1 MSVAAVIVEP
11 HLNVYFVA
19 VYDFVALYFSL
30 SAIAVCV
37 SLLIMQIPGMGAP
50 DRMCR
55 DIRLVLPVVLGNS
68 IIDVSLAFALELVEP
83 VITEESPATV
93 QNFRVVIFRRNLKSV
108 HFTMQVF
115 IVRVDFILEVFLDFL
130 AAGLREHFPAVFLF
144 TCSTLTATIPNH
156 PLSHRHEKGP
166 DEMLRPLWS

>member
-1 MSVAAVIVEP
+1 M
-11 HLNVYFVA
+11 
-19 VYDFVALYFSL
+19 
-30 SAIAVCV
+30 
-37 SLLIMQIPGMGAP
+37 
-50 DRMCR
+50 
-55 DIRLVLPVVLGNS
+55 PVVLGNS

-144 TCSTLTATIPNH
+144 YLFNTD
-156 PLSHRHEKGP
+156 RHNPEPSAVPSAREGAG
-166 DEMLRPLWS
+166 